1 MWQRPGEIV
10 YVPAGWWHAV
20 LNLDTTIAVTQNF
33 AETRNFEQIWQTMIK
48 DRGDL
53 IPEWHRRLEIA
64 RPDLY
69 ERANQMGG
77 VEAARDEMIQL
88 EHVPDLFSSLLEWPG
103 DISSDE
109 EPEEPR
115 GFS

>member
-1 MWQRPGEIV
+1 M

-33 AETRNFEQIWQTMIK
+33 AEPSNFEQIWQTMVK

-53 IPEWHRRLEIA
+53 IPEWHKRLEMG

-69 ERANQMGG
+69 ERANEIGG
-77 VEAARDEMIQL
+77 VEAARDHMI
-88 EHVPDLFSSLLEWPG
+88 EAENTADLFSSLLEWPG
-103 DISSDE
+103 EISSDE
-109 EPEEPR
+109 ESEGER